1 MRRLG
6 LCLGWTIFAL
16 GVGVAACAEETD
28 APLAPPPDA
37 SDTSDAFEASAPSP
51 DGGSVVDAGDAGD
64 GESTPLPDTKPRE
77 VTCATTPCV
86 LQLSRM
92 EGTRPILAGFCA
104 LLDDGTVAC
113 WGSNQDG
120 GLGRG
125 TTSRKQPFSAVV
137 QRVTGLT
144 HAKSL
149 EKTCAI
155 DDGGVAWCWGTGPFL
170 QSTTSASTTQT
181 TPVQLPIPA
190 FVKRL
195 GYAYDPTVS
204 VGCADVDT
212 GFYCWGTNTY
222 GHLGPQPLGTNASEV
237 HGLQE
242 IALPA
247 GASMAKLKVSHAAFV
262 LRDDG
267 SVLSWGNRIAIGRP
281 SSLNPDP
288 EPYPLDLAPVSALDS
303 IENDGCA
310 ISRGV
315 GYCWGTPL
323 DGSTGMESS
332 RALPRAI
339 EMPEPI
345 VDISTPKIMSAN
357 EESFRVCAIGAS
369 GAVYCLGSNDDGQA
383 GGPSFAEAVHPVAVQ
398 GLPAPAVTLEITP
411 KTSCA
416 LLTTGQVFCWGNDST
431 GGLGQGEP
439 VDSTPTPLEVK
450 LP

>member
-1 MRRLG
+1 MRHIG
-6 LCLGWTIFAL
+6 LCLGWSILAL
-16 GVGVAACAEETD
+16 GVWIAACGDETKD
-28 APLAPPPDA
+28 AGGQTASPRDA
-37 SDTSDAFEASAPSP
+37 SDAFDASTPSP
-51 DGGSVVDAGDAGD
+51 DAASVVDAGDAG
-64 GESTPLPDTKPRE
+64 EVPVTDTKPRE

-86 LQLSRM
+86 LQLSRI

-137 QRVTGLT
+137 QRVTGLA

-181 TPVQLPIPA
+181 TPVQMPIPA
-190 FVKRL
+190 SVKRL
-195 GYAYDPTVS
+195 SFAYDPSVA
-204 VGCADVDT
+204 VGCADLDT
-212 GFYCWGTNTY
+212 GFYCWGTNVY
-222 GHLGPQPLGTNASEV
+222 GHLGPQALDASTSQV
-237 HGLQE
+237 LGLQE
-242 IALPA
+242 IALPV
-247 GASMAKLKVSHAAFV
+247 GAPITKLKVSHAAFV

-267 SVLSWGNRIAIGRP
+267 SVLSWGNRITIGRP
-281 SSLNPDP
+281 SSFSPDP
-288 EPYPLDLAPVSALDS
+288 EPYPMDLAAVSALDS

-310 ISRGV
+310 VSRGV

-323 DGSTGMESS
+323 DGSLGLASS

-345 VDISTPKIMSAN
+345 VDISTPKIVSTY
-357 EESFRVCAIGAS
+357 EQYFRVCAVGVS
-369 GAVYCLGSNDDGQA
+369 GAVYCLGKNDFGQA
-383 GGPSFAEAVHPVAVQ
+383 GDSSFAEAVHPVAVQ
-398 GLPAPAVTLEITP
+398 GLPAPAVTLKITAN
-411 KTSCA
+411 TSCA

-431 GGLGQGEP
+431 GGLGQGEAI
-439 VDSTPTPLEVK
+439 DSTSTPLEVK